1 MLESLFN
8 KDAGLKTCKYCEY
21 CEVLIAPN
29 RANPH
34 IFRFFRDY
42 VQGTV
47 VSNLKSYWKFRASTQ
62 HAERNF

>member
-1 MLESLFN
+1 MGVFHGFLI
-8 KDAGLKTCKYCEY
+8 
-21 CEVLIAPN
+21 VQIAPN

-47 VSNLKSYWKFRASTQ
+47 VLNLKSCWKFRASTQ